1 MTSTLITL
9 DLLAAVL
16 AAVAWIAAASTA
28 AARRGDLALG
38 LAVLAVLLTLARVV
52 GVVELA
58 ASGWWFVQEKVELE
72 LPLQGA
78 TAIAAVALAAPELV
92 RAVRRHTKEG
102 VDSPSVVVPLF
113 AAGYAA
119 ATGLVITLLIGYPA
133 TIGVDL
139 VAVGVVAAAVLV
151 TWKVVDPNPRPVRLG
166 SAGTAL
172 VVAVIGVLASFVG
185 TAKADTGGGSPV
197 AYPAAS
203 GVSVSSLVGPTAPEP
218 GGTVRRYSL
227 DAKTATITLS
237 SGQRVA
243 AWTFNGQVPGP
254 PISAVQGD
262 LIEVTLHN
270 TDIKQGVT
278 IHWHGYDV
286 PAAEDG
292 AAGLTQNA
300 VEPGSRF
307 VYRFLADQV
316 GTYWYHTHEDSDQGV
331 HMGLYGALVVT
342 PRAPSAGLDLTL
354 PLHTFGSTT
363 AALGADDAID
373 LRHTAAG
380 TPVRLRLINTDN
392 VTHRIT
398 LTGAQYRLVA
408 ADGNDLNDPGTLTQT
423 ALGLAAGGRYD
434 LEFTMPAAP
443 VALLI
448 DDAQATGLRL
458 APSATVTQSAFG
470 AIPDT
475 GSWPELDLTAYGKP
489 AGQPIGLTSRFDR
502 TFALVLD
509 RGLAVSDGTPGYD
522 YTINGGAFPDVPTLV
537 VSQGDLVLVTIVNRS
552 LDTHPWHLHGHQV
565 LVLSRGGHPTTGSPL
580 WLDTFEVRPGE
591 VWQVAFRA
599 DNPGLWMVH
608 CHNLAHADHGMTLT
622 LAYAG
627 ITDPFGGMH
636 HGG

>member
-1 MTSTLITL
+1 MTATLITL

-16 AAVAWIAAASTA
+16 AAVAWIGAGSTA

-38 LAVLAVLLTLARVV
+38 LAALAVVLTLARIA
-52 GVVELA
+52 GVAVLA
-58 ASGWWFVQEKVELE
+58 GSGWWFVQEKVELE

-78 TAIAAVALAAPELV
+78 TAIGAVALAAPELV
-92 RAVRRHTKEG
+92 RSIRRHTKDG
-102 VDSPSVVVPLF
+102 VDSPRVVVPLF

-119 ATGLVITLLIGYPA
+119 AAGLAITLLIGFPA
-133 TIGVDL
+133 TVGVDL
-139 VAVGVVAAAVLV
+139 VTVGVVAAAALV

-197 AYPAAS
+197 TYPAAS
-203 GVSVSSLVGPTAPEP
+203 GVSVSSLVGPTTPEP
-218 GGTVRRYSL
+218 GGTVRSYTL

-254 PISAVQGD
+254 PITAVQGD

-292 AAGLTQNA
+292 GAGLTQNA
-300 VEPGSRF
+300 VGPGGRF

-316 GTYWYHTHEDSDQGV
+316 GTYWYHTHEDSYQGI
-331 HMGLYGALVVT
+331 HMGLYGALVVA
-342 PRAPSAGLDLTL
+342 PRAPATGLDLTL

-363 AALGADDAID
+363 ALGTDDAID
-373 LRHTAAG
+373 LQHTAAG
-380 TPVRLRLINTDN
+380 APVRLRLINTDN

-398 LTGAQYRLVA
+398 LAGTQYRLAA
-408 ADGNDLNDPGTLTQT
+408 ADGHDLNGPGTLAQT
-423 ALGLAAGGRYD
+423 ALRLAAGGRYD

-443 VALLI
+443 VAMLI
-448 DDAQATGLRL
+448 DDDQATGLRL
-458 APSATVTQSAFG
+458 TPAPAVKSTSP
-470 AIPDT
+470 PDT
-475 GSWPELDLTAYGKP
+475 GSWPDLDLTTYGRP
-489 AGQPIGLTSRFDR
+489 TGAPISLSSRFDR
-502 TFALVLD
+502 KFTLVLD
-509 RGLAVSDGTPGYD
+509 RGIAVADGTLGYD
-522 YTINGGAFPDVPTLV
+522 YTINGEAFPAVPTLV
-537 VSQGDLVLVTIVNRS
+537 VRQGDLVLLTIVNRS

-565 LVLSRGGHPTTGSPL
+565 LVLSEDGHPTTGSPL

-636 HGG
+636 HGD